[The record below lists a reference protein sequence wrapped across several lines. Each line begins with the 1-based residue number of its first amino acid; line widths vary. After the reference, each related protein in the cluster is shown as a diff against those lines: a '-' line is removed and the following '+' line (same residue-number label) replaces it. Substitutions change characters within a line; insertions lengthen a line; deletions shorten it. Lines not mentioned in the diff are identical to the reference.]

1 MLPESFTTEVRRISS
16 AVVHQTLGR
25 TRLTPS
31 KVTVAG
37 FVLITGAVWLLAIG
51 AFRWAG
57 CLILLA
63 SSFDILDGALARAK
77 NEASRFGAFLDSTLD
92 RYSEAFVFFG
102 LLLHYERNAPGS
114 TEVWLIYLAVSGS
127 LLISYA
133 RARAEG
139 LGFECKVGLLERPE
153 RVVLIVFGLLTGWM
167 YLTLWA
173 LAILTHVTAVQRI
186 FHVWR
191 QSGSPKK
198 SAKHTLPLA
207 GE

>member
-1 MLPESFTTEVRRISS
+1 M
-16 AVVHQTLGR
+16 VVGQTLGR

-37 FVLITGAVWLLAIG
+37 FVLVAGAVWLLAIG

-57 CLILLA
+57 CLIALA
-63 SSFDILDGALARAK
+63 SSFDMLDGALARAK

-102 LLLHYERNAPGS
+102 LLLYYEQTAPGS
-114 TEVWLIYLAVSGS
+114 TEVRLIYLAVIGS

-133 RARAEG
+133 RARAEA

-153 RVVLIVFGLLTGWM
+153 RIVLIVFGLLTGWM
-167 YLTLWA
+167 WLTLWA
-173 LAILTHVTAVQRI
+173 LAILTHITAIQRI
-186 FHVWR
+186 YHVWR
-191 QSGSPKK
+191 QGGATSK
-198 SAKHTLPLA
+198 SAKHSLPLT

>member
-1 MLPESFTTEVRRISS
+1 MLPDSLTSEFRRITS
-16 AVVHQTLGR
+16 VVVGQTLGR

-37 FVLITGAVWLLAIG
+37 FVLVAGAVWLLAIG

-57 CLILLA
+57 CLIALA
-63 SSFDILDGALARAK
+63 SSFDMLDGALARAK

-102 LLLHYERNAPGS
+102 LLLYYEQTAPGS
-114 TEVWLIYLAVSGS
+114 TEVRLIYLAVIGS

-133 RARAEG
+133 RARAEA

-153 RVVLIVFGLLTGWM
+153 RIVLIVFGLLTGWM
-167 YLTLWA
+167 WLTLWA
-173 LAILTHVTAVQRI
+173 LAILTHITAIQRI
-186 FHVWR
+186 YHVWR
-191 QSGSPKK
+191 QGGATSK
-198 SAKHTLPLA
+198 SAKHSLPLT